1 MNRKTC
7 KGVKTDA
14 FKHKEKYM
22 MYCKKY
28 YLITVLVI
36 AAALSAVNFKERS
49 EPFPYYLWFSG
60 GLGLMW
66 TEDAGMTNLYASA
79 NFSKNT
85 HVLKLR
91 AIAGGPVMGTNQDEH
106 AGDIGFLY
114 GYRQSFG
121 NINISYLAGI
131 GLTAGEYKGK
141 IDEDFTT
148 YTKYEMIDYQ
158 TISLPLEIQ
167 LDLNRFRPF
176 GLSLSVF
183 GDLNSEKSFAGLSLS
198 LLLGRLP

>member
-1 MNRKTC
+1 MHSR
-7 KGVKTDA
+7 
-14 FKHKEKYM
+14 
-22 MYCKKY
+22 KY
-28 YLITVLVI
+28 YLIILLVI
-36 AAALSAVNFKERS
+36 AVALSAINFKES
-49 EPFPYYLWFSG
+49 DTPFPYYLWFSG
-60 GLGLMW
+60 GLGLML
-66 TEDAGMTNLYASA
+66 TEDTEMSNLYASA

-106 AGDIGFLY
+106 AGDIGLLY

-121 NINISYLAGI
+121 NIHLSYLAGI

-141 IDEDFTT
+141 IDEDFTA

-176 GLSLSVF
+176 GLSLSAF
-183 GDLNSEKSFAGLSLS
+183 GNINAEKSFAGISLNI
-198 LLLGRLP
+198 LLGRLP